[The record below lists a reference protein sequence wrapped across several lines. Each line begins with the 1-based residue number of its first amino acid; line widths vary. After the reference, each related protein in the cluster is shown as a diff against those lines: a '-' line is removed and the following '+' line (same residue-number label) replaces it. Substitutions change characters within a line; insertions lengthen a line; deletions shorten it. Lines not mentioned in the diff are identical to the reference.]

1 MRRFLGLL
9 AAILLM
15 ASLSC
20 NYSVFAA
27 PSPSPSPT
35 PSPIA
40 PPPSTLAAPAPTST
54 PTAQPAEGSICVL
67 AYEDANGNAMRDGEE
82 RSLPGVLFSLQR
94 GQEEIDA
101 HVSQAAQEPF
111 CFVNLPPASYVVQA
125 VPPDSFRGTNPTNL
139 SITLSSD
146 ERIPVILGFEQA
158 EGLPDGKLLPD
169 QPEAAVALVGDARAG
184 NSLYLVTMDELQRT
198 DDGGRTWSVMG
209 ERPPAETVV
218 MSPADPSHLLA
229 GNGFPCFRDG
239 QPAPLFISTDS
250 GESWE
255 ESPAGE
261 NLRPAA
267 AHPTNPSVAW
277 AVGCDG
283 AYVTDD
289 AGLSW
294 EHQPSDAWG
303 LYTLETIQPVMGQPD
318 VVYAAGN
325 SEGGSGA
332 LFRSTDGGRT
342 WQTLTEDPE
351 LWITALL
358 AHPTDAD
365 EVWFATP
372 SGVWHSQDGGERW
385 SHSAAG
391 LETVAV
397 GDDYLFE
404 GRGLHALVRTRSS
417 LLYLG
422 TEQGVFQSEDGG
434 VNWRAVRG
442 TAWEQEPI
450 LRLLVSE
457 ATSHTRLWVTAQS
470 GVYVYTPAGP

>member
-1 MRRFLGLL
+1 MRHFLGLL
-9 AAILLM
+9 AAFLLM
-15 ASLSC
+15 AGLSC
-20 NYSVFAA
+20 NYSVFPAPSRSPSPA
-27 PSPSPSPT
+27 PSPIT
-35 PSPIA
+35 

-67 AYEDANGNAMRDGEE
+67 AYEDANGNAMRDGDE
-82 RSLPGVLFSLQR
+82 RPLPGVLFSLQR
-94 GQEEIDA
+94 DQEEIEA
-101 HVSQAAQEPF
+101 HVSQAEQEPF
-111 CFVNLPPASYVVQA
+111 CFANLAPASYVVEA

-139 SITLSSD
+139 SITLSAD
-146 ERIPVILGFEQA
+146 ERIPVILGFQQA
-158 EGLPDGKLLPD
+158 DGPPDGKLLPD

-184 NSLYLVTMDELQRT
+184 NSFYLVTVDALQRT
-198 DDGGRTWSVMG
+198 DDGGLTWAVKG
-209 ERPPAETVV
+209 ERPPAKTVV

-229 GNGFPCFRDG
+229 GDGFDCFRG
-239 QPAPLFISTDS
+239 GPPAPLFISTDG
-250 GESWE
+250 GESWD
-255 ESPAGE
+255 ESPAGQ
-261 NLRPAA
+261 NLRPTA

-294 EHQPSDAWG
+294 EHQPSEAWG
-303 LYTLETIQPVMGQPD
+303 LYTLETIQPVIGEPD

-332 LFRSTDGGRT
+332 LFRSTDGGHT
-342 WQTLTEDPE
+342 WQTLIEDPE
-351 LWITALL
+351 LWVSALL

-372 SGVWHSQDGGERW
+372 SGVWHSHDGGESW
-385 SHSAAG
+385 GHSAAG

-422 TEQGVFQSEDGG
+422 TEQGVFRSEDGG
-434 VNWRAVRG
+434 VHWRAVRG

-450 LRLLVSE
+450 LHLLVSE
-457 ATSHTRLWVTAQS
+457 ATPRTRLWVTAQS

>member
-1 MRRFLGLL
+1 MHRFLGLL

-15 ASLSC
+15 AGVSC
-20 NYSVFAA
+20 NYSVFPA
-27 PSPSPSPT
+27 PAPSPSPT
-35 PSPIA
+35 PSPIV
-40 PPPSTLAAPAPTST
+40 PPPPTLAAPAPTST

-82 RSLPGVLFSLQR
+82 RSLPGVRFALQCDKD
-94 GQEEIDA
+94 EINV

-111 CFVNLPPASYVVQA
+111 CFVNLAPATYVVEA
-125 VPPDSFRGTNPTNL
+125 IPPESFRGTNPTIL
-139 SITLSSD
+139 SITLSAD

-158 EGLPDGKLLPD
+158 DGLPDGKLLPD
-169 QPEAAVALVGDARAG
+169 QPEAVMALVGNARAG
-184 NSLYLVTMDELQRT
+184 GSVYLVTEDALQRT
-198 DDGGRTWSVMG
+198 DDGGQTWTVLG

-218 MSPADPSHLLA
+218 VSPADPSRLLA
-229 GNGFPCFRDG
+229 GNGFDCFRG
-239 QPAPLFISTDS
+239 GPPAPLFISTNG
-250 GESWE
+250 GESWD
-255 ESPAGE
+255 ESPAGQ
-261 NLRPAA
+261 NLRPSA

-283 AYVTDD
+283 AYVTYD
-289 AGLSW
+289 AGQSW
-294 EHQPSDAWG
+294 EHQSFEAWG

-332 LFRSTDGGRT
+332 LFRSMDGGHT
-342 WQTLTEDPE
+342 WQTLTDDPE

-372 SGVWHSQDGGERW
+372 SGIWHSQNGGENW

-391 LETVAV
+391 LEAVAV

-404 GRGLHALVRTRSS
+404 GRGLHTLVRTESS

-422 TEQGVFQSEDGG
+422 TALGVFQSEDGG
-434 VNWRAVRG
+434 AHWQAIRG

-450 LRLLVSE
+450 LHLLVSQ
-457 ATSHTRLWVTAQS
+457 AAPRTRLWVTAQS
-470 GVYVYTPAGP
+470 GIYVYTPSGP